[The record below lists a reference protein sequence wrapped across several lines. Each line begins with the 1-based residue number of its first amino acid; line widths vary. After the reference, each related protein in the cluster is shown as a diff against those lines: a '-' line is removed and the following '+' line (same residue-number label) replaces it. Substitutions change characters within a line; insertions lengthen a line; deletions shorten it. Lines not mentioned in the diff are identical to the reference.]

1 MKLTFATNNAH
12 KLDEA
17 RAILGERVEIISLR
31 ELGCY
36 DDIPETGTTLQANSL
51 QKAAYI
57 YNHFQVDCFADD
69 TGLEIEA
76 LNGAPGVYTA
86 RYAGEPAN
94 DAANRAKVLQELQ
107 GVTNR
112 NARFVTIITLILQG
126 QTFTFE
132 GEVKGTI
139 SFEERGTGGFGYDS
153 IFIPEGY
160 EDTFAVLPAAVKNSI
175 SHRSR
180 AVEKLYEYLKT
191 L

>member
-57 YNHFQVDCFADD
+57 HDHFHVDCFADD

-94 DAANRAKVLQELQ
+94 DAANRAKVLKELQ
-107 GVTNR
+107 GITNR
-112 NARFVTIITLILQG
+112 NARFVTVITLILQG
-126 QTFTFE
+126 KTITFE
-132 GEVKGTI
+132 GEVKGSI
-139 SFEERGTGGFGYDS
+139 ALEESGIGGFGYDS

-160 EDTFAVLPAAVKNSI
+160 DHTFAVLPPKVKNSI

-180 AVEKLYEYLKT
+180 AVEKLYQYLKT

>member
-36 DDIPETGTTLQANSL
+36 GDIPETGTTLQANSL

-57 YNHFQVDCFADD
+57 HDHFHVDCFADD

-94 DAANRAKVLQELQ
+94 DAANRAKVLKELQ
-107 GVTNR
+107 GITNR
-112 NARFVTIITLILQG
+112 NARFVTVITLILQG
-126 QTFTFE
+126 KTITFE
-132 GEVKGTI
+132 GEVKGSI
-139 SFEERGTGGFGYDS
+139 ALEESGTGGFGYDS

-160 EDTFAVLPAAVKNSI
+160 DHTFAVLPPKVKNSI

-180 AVEKLYEYLKT
+180 AVEKLYQYLKT